1 MKPLTLQRMENVMK
15 TMRQFSIAIAL
26 LSLGAAAAAN
36 DAPMQIAGAKT
47 VDARQIFELVAQ
59 TPNIV
64 ILDNRKDDDYASGH
78 IEGAVRLID
87 TDVNAESLAKHLAS
101 KDMPVLFYCNG
112 VKCGRAAKATEKA
125 VHLGYTKVYY
135 YALGMDEWN
144 AQRLP
149 LVR

>member
-1 MKPLTLQRMENVMK
+1 MQTV
-15 TMRQFSIAIAL
+15 RQVIFALAAL
-26 LSLGAAAAAN
+26 LSLGAVAAAQP
-36 DAPMQIAGAKT
+36 DAPLEIPGTKT
-47 VDARQIFELVAQ
+47 VNASQIFELVTK

-64 ILDNRKDDDYASGH
+64 IIDNRKEEDYASGH

-87 TDVNAESLAKHLAS
+87 TDVNAESLS
-101 KDMPVLFYCNG
+101 QRIRTKDTPVLFYCNG
-112 VKCGRAAKATEKA
+112 VKCGRAAKAAEKA
-125 VHLGYTKVYY
+125 VQAGYTKVYY